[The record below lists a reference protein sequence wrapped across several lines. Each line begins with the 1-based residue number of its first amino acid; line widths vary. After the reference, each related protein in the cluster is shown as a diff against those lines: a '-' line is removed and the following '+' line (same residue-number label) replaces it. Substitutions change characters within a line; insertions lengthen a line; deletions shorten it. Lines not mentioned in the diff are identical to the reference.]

1 MPKSEIQLLSATFVL
16 TTYIQHEKDKA
27 NPAVLAQVGHH
38 SKPHRLAQMA
48 FKRCETVYKSGSPS
62 SESHSELAKVMIE
75 MFVHSGA
82 PLLRR
87 ERTEERM
94 RMLRTLRFAALVK
107 SPHAIFE
114 LLLFASEISL
124 IGDDKSLVSRAVL
137 RKWGVVG
144 KTGAHKGSEYPAD
157 EHPWQND
164 TPRCHLKGRGAVR
177 HHLRGIHLAPLGFGR
192 WLQLLDARDYFFNRF
207 GLK

>member
-1 MPKSEIQLLSATFVL
+1 
-16 TTYIQHEKDKA
+16 
-27 NPAVLAQVGHH
+27 
-38 SKPHRLAQMA
+38 
-48 FKRCETVYKSGSPS
+48 
-62 SESHSELAKVMIE
+62 
-75 MFVHSGA
+75 MFVHSGT
-82 PLLRR
+82 PLLRC

-94 RMLRTLRFAALVK
+94 RLLRTLCFAALVK
-107 SPHAIFE
+107 SPYTIFE

-124 IGDDKSLVSRAVL
+124 IGDHKSLVGRAVP

-144 KTGAHKGSEYPAD
+144 KTGAHKGPEYPTD

-164 TPRCHLKGRGAVR
+164 APGRHVKGRGAVR
-177 HHLRGIHLAPLGFGR
+177 HHLRGIHFTPLVFGC